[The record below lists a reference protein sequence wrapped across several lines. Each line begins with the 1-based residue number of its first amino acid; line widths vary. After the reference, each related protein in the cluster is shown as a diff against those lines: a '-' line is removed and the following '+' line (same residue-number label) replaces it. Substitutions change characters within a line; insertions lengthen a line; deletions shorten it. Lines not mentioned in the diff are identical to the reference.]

1 MDFLPGWDL
10 SYYIQRN
17 NKKILSVRNIKLII
31 SEVILALEELHFN
44 KVIFRDLKPENILID
59 CSGHIKLIDFGL
71 AK

>member
-1 MDFLPGWDL
+1 MDFLPGRDL

-17 NKKILSVRNIKLII
+17 NWKLLSIKNIKFII
-31 SEVILALEELHFN
+31 SEVIIALEELHN
-44 KVIFRDLKPENILID
+44 NWIIFRDLKPENILID